1 MSWSV
6 AHPMLAVARYSMITS
21 VVAPALAAGL
31 GLARSSLDEEDRSRA
46 AVETVGRISDGF
58 RPPADE
64 TVVVWRDKGKIEE
77 STPVVLDE
85 PEKWRAGQEVRLRY
99 DLDEG
104 RDPSASASTGRSER
118 NTVIM
123 LEPGIRHAGED
134 TAWDFWWP
142 AAVIGSAFALAML
155 AWTARWLLNRSAAA
169 ADPTPMRV
177 LVVRSRGMVQR
188 GCNGTVAHLLLA
200 PADSPFDPARLGRV
214 VPRTLPG
221 TRWQRVHWDTT
232 MEQIA
237 PGQVLAVRERTGFGR
252 RAVVEHPSGHRFQ
265 PAGGLRDQGPRG
277 MVHTVQFLRPYPR
290 AIEHVR
296 MPVVIWLLPFVVGGF
311 IGTNTGFVL
320 GSVLVAVGLAVA
332 YPFAWAWAGPAP
344 GDV

>member
-1 MSWSV
+1 
-6 AHPMLAVARYSMITS
+6 MITS
-21 VVAPALAAGL
+21 VVALALTAGL
-31 GLARSSLDEEDRSRA
+31 GLVGSSLDEDARSQA
-46 AVETVGRISDGF
+46 TIETVGRISDGF

-104 RDPSASASTGRSER
+104 RDPSATAGTRKSER

-142 AAVIGSAFALAML
+142 AAVIGSAFALALL

-169 ADPTPMRV
+169 ADPIPMRV
-177 LVVRSRGMVQR
+177 LVVRSRGNVQR
-188 GCNGTVAHLLLA
+188 VDNGTVAHLLLA
-200 PADSPFDPARLGRV
+200 PADSPFDPARLERV
-214 VPRTLPG
+214 VPRILPG

-232 MEQIA
+232 MEHIA

-296 MPVVIWLLPFVVGGF
+296 MPLIIWLLPFVVGGSV
-311 IGTNTGFVL
+311 GTNTGFVF
-320 GSVLVAVGLAVA
+320 GSVLFVAGTSIAVS
-332 YPFAWAWAGPAP
+332 FAWAWTGPAP
-344 GDV
+344 NDV